1 MDNLRKY
8 TLDSIL
14 LKAISLS
21 VTCILLFLGD
31 HACCGWEAALQQAP
45 FLVITATLFFALSLA
60 SHAIYQ
66 IVMRRGGSIITG
78 FYKLCKVV
86 RLFLAIAILMIYA
99 IANRQNLLAFSLNL
113 LALYTVS
120 MVTTI
125 IYYAKVEHNISK
137 KQ

>member
-8 TLDSIL
+8 TLESIL

-21 VTCILLFLGD
+21 VTCVLLFLGT

-45 FLVITATLFFALSLA
+45 FLVITATLFFALSIA
-60 SHAIYQ
+60 SHAVYQ
-66 IVMRRGGSIITG
+66 IVMRRGGNIITG
-78 FYKLCKVV
+78 FYMLCKVV
-86 RLFLAIAILMIYA
+86 RLFLAIAILVIYA

-125 IYYAKVEHNISK
+125 IHYAKVEHNFRK

>member
-14 LKAISLS
+14 LKAISLF
-21 VTCILLFLGD
+21 VTYILLFLGD

-78 FYKLCKVV
+78 FYMLCKVV

>member
-1 MDNLRKY
+1 MGNLRKY
-8 TLDSIL
+8 TLESIL

-21 VTCILLFLGD
+21 VTCVLLFLGV
-31 HACCGWEAALQQAP
+31 HACCGWEAALQQVP
-45 FLVITATLFFALSLA
+45 FLVITATLFFALSIA
-60 SHAIYQ
+60 SHAVYQ
-66 IVMRRGGSIITG
+66 IVMRRGGNIITG
-78 FYKLCKVV
+78 FYMLCKVV
-86 RLFLAIAILMIYA
+86 RLFLAIAILVIYA

-125 IYYAKVEHNISK
+125 IHYAKVEHNFRK

>member
-78 FYKLCKVV
+78 LLCKVV